1 MIRIRLRFS
10 KTGALR
16 YISHLDTV
24 RIFTRC
30 MRSSGLPLVFTKGFH
45 PHPRMSLGPSL
56 KTGWEGLSEYI
67 DVFLEEPVEDPA
79 AICNPH
85 LPDGLF
91 VTGSCIVPADAPALS
106 NDIAAARIEARLSRL
121 APCGGTDLST
131 RLDPLRVLREYE
143 GAESGS
149 PRLIDLSVE
158 VDGDELVLEYLTTM
172 HQGRGVHPDEVLK
185 TGVREALVHA
195 SPMRVTRKELFLKRN
210 ERFVT
215 PLCRLE
221 RAAL

>member
-56 KTGWEGLSEYI
+56 RTGWEGLSEYI

-91 VTGSCIVPADAPALS
+91 ITGSCIVPADAPALS

-121 APCGGTDLST
+121 APCGGTDLSV
-131 RLDPLRVLREYE
+131 RLDPLRVFREYE
-143 GAESGS
+143 KAESGK
-149 PRLIDLSVE
+149 PEIIDLGVE
-158 VDGDELVLEYLTTM
+158 VDGDELILEYSTTM
-172 HQGRGVHPDEVLK
+172 HQGRGVYPDEVLEK
-185 TGVREALVHA
+185 GLDEDPVHA
-195 SPMRVTRKELFLKRN
+195 GPVRVTRKELFLKRN
-210 ERFVT
+210 GRFVT
-215 PLCRLE
+215 PLCSPE
-221 RAAL
+221 GAAL